1 MLGIKKIA
9 IQLLHWIIF
18 ITWDVGIESLCWP
31 PPHTL
36 LPPYLRTCHKYLW
49 RHLNNV
55 NWTDKTSFWGETSRE
70 SREVTNWETATSSSQ
85 INMRCLIM
93 LIIKLS
99 KFVVI
104 MRPVQPG
111 LSAIWEFICLYI
123 YLFIPTSFGQYFQIF
138 LCLFFHFFFYMYL
151 YFYPCFSPYLFYYIF
166 YLCEPLCDQCL
177 WKVLYK

>member
-138 LCLFFHFFFYMYL
+138 LCLFFHFFL
-151 YFYPCFSPYLFYYIF
+151 YVFIF
-166 YLCEPLCDQCL
+166 
-177 WKVLYK
+177 